1 MEILISNATLMEKLG
16 VALRK
21 ALKREKLKT
30 IIVFLKG
37 DLGAGKTTFVQGF
50 IQAFGVKDPITS
62 PTYTLVESY
71 ESAAYMIHHFDL
83 YRLDDPNELDL
94 IGFRDYFVDEAFCLI
109 EWPEKGGA
117 VLPSPDLVFEMTHKD
132 EANRN
137 VQVSAAS
144 TRGEHVLKQL
154 EKAPFG

>member
-1 MEILISNATLMEKLG
+1 MELLISNATLMEKLG
-16 VALRK
+16 AGLK
-21 ALKREKLKT
+21 LALKREKLKA
-30 IIVFLKG
+30 IIVYLKG

-83 YRLDDPNELDL
+83 YRLDDPSELDL
-94 IGFRDYFVDEAFCLI
+94 IGFRDYFSDEAFCLV
-109 EWPEKGGA
+109 EWPEKGES
-117 VLPSPDLVFEMTHKD
+117 VLPSPDLVFEITMRD
-132 EANRN
+132 ETDRN
-137 VQVSAAS
+137 VRLEAFS
-144 TRGEHVLKQL
+144 THGEHLLKQL